1 MKTALGLLIGPLV
14 VLPATARAVTYN
26 ITDLGNLGGASYAD
40 GINNSGQ
47 IVGYSYLS
55 DGVTLHAFEYAG
67 GVMTDLNPVLGGT
80 NSAAYGINDAGQ
92 VVGED
97 STPNAGDGY
106 TGYSNES
113 SFVKTGGTVT
123 QIAPLPGGYTGGFAT
138 AINNSGQVVGESFT
152 YNPSNGQLFP
162 YEAYK
167 YSGGNLTD
175 LGNLGVGNSQ
185 AAGINSSGQ
194 IVGNSYTSDNS
205 DRAFLYSGSG
215 PMTDLGSITG
225 PGTGA
230 SYAYA
235 INNAGQITGQSSGG
249 VGGNYD
255 AFLDYGGVMTD
266 LGNLGG
272 NSEGWAINSSGQVV
286 GDSILS
292 DGITDDAFLY
302 SGGTMYDLNSLIPA
316 DSDWQLTAAYGINDE
331 GDIVGYG
338 INPLGQ
344 TDAFEL
350 TPLPEPTSLGL
361 IGAAGLFAARR
372 RQRA

>member
-1 MKTALGLLIGPLV
+1 
-14 VLPATARAVTYN
+14 
-26 ITDLGNLGGASYAD
+26 
-40 GINNSGQ
+40 
-47 IVGYSYLS
+47 
-55 DGVTLHAFEYAG
+55 
-67 GVMTDLNPVLGGT
+67 MTDLNPVLGGT
-80 NSAAYGINDAGQ
+80 NSAAYGINNSGQ

-97 STPNAGDGY
+97 STPNAGDGF

-113 SFVKTGGTVT
+113 SFVKTGATVT
-123 QIAPLPGGYTGGFAT
+123 QIAPLPGGYTGSYAAG
-138 AINNSGQVVGESFT
+138 INSSGQVAGESFT

-162 YEAYK
+162 YEGYK
-167 YSGGNLTD
+167 YSGGTLTD
-175 LGNLGVGNSQ
+175 LGSLGEGNSQ
-185 AAGINSSGQ
+185 PAGINDSGQ
-194 IVGNSYTSDNS
+194 VVGNAYTSDNS

-215 PMTDLGSITG
+215 PMIDLGSITG

-249 VGGNYD
+249 IGGNFD
-255 AFLDYGGVMTD
+255 AFLDYDGVMTD

-272 NSEGWAINSSGQVV
+272 SSEGWAINSSGQVV
-286 GDSILS
+286 GDSYLS

-316 DSDWQLTAAYGINDE
+316 GSDWQLVAAYGINDA
-331 GDIVGYG
+331 GDIIGYG

-344 TDAFEL
+344 TEAFEL

-361 IGAAGLFAARR
+361 IGAGALLFARR
-372 RQRA
+372 RRRPGAAIGLAGQNQSL